1 MRFQTA
7 LMPTL
12 LSLFASVTLAYV
24 PATTQSGAN
33 RRWASGTI
41 PIQFT
46 GPTILDGH
54 AVHGGV
60 RNAMASWNAIA
71 HARIVLTAGSVI
83 DRREPAIGN
92 GKNEFGW
99 VESSDSPYFIPG
111 VPCTT
116 ATIYDTVTGV
126 MNEADTT
133 CNAMAFQWPDNL
145 FGLYTQEGVADAES
159 AALAAFGSWLGLDA
173 SLQYGDPMYPA
184 TGPGAVLRS
193 LSADEL
199 AFGRH
204 QYGDG
209 TSPHGAI
216 GGTVRFPDGSPIPY
230 AYVCAIGAG
239 GHESYGAVASVGGTY
254 VIFEMT
260 AGSYAIIA
268 RPLTT
273 DPYILSSV
281 PYRANPIRNLDFTP
295 EYYGGGLQVPVLDGS
310 TTLGLDITASRS
322 GSHPDAH
329 EPNGSA
335 ATASPLTLGVSKLA
349 TTHAASDE
357 DWYWFQTAA
366 NTCYVLA
373 SGFHGASIVSTQID
387 DAFWSRTRLSVYDGA
402 IRVSQNES
410 RDVLQLDP
418 GNWITYCESGS
429 GRRLDLAV
437 AQREPVGGAGFF
449 YTVVVQAVAGG
460 SALTPTVAAVY
471 PSSGWSN
478 RNRFVWIDG
487 AGFMPG
493 SKVDIRLPNAAWVA
507 ASQVIATRCDATYHC
522 SALKALF
529 PSGTPGLADVKV
541 TNPNGHSV
549 TKTAAFAYLA
559 AEYGPLADR
568 TPQAFGARYG
578 QGKAVCV
585 GDYDGDG
592 SDDILKTRNGF
603 LPYQLFRN
611 NRNGTFTD
619 VASSSGLH
627 LYSSVFGKSC
637 SFIDVDDDGD
647 LDAYI
652 TNVAYSL
659 PSGSAN
665 ELYTN
670 QLADGGNATFALGTP
685 AGLGGAATRYKSDAA
700 WADFNNDGRL
710 DVVLAYDTY
719 AGSAPYYEALQ
730 YFRQDGN
737 GSFTNVTGSSGLSGY
752 FASIMSVTAADFN
765 NDGCE
770 DLVFFTNAGLAN
782 RLYKGNCHGYFTDVT
797 SQAHI
802 AEGAPWCTGVAVA
815 DFNNDAKAD
824 IFCGS
829 YNSGAGPVRPR
840 LWLNNGSA
848 SFTDR
853 ASEAGLYAVAR
864 NMDVVLA
871 FDEDD
876 DGLTDVY
883 VGASENGWL
892 DDRKDVLLRNTGGNP
907 PVFADVTDAAD
918 MYPTTQDG
926 TGYCGAGVDEFYC
939 DRDATAGGVFDGW
952 NDGALDVFVTGDD
965 PDFLQRG
972 SDFLWENRRNVI
984 ADGSTTPTNDWIEVA
999 LKGANTRQSRVL
1011 SNRFGIGARVTVISR
1026 FNLPAG
1032 AVPTETE
1039 CLQNPLPTG
1048 VIGSTKEVL
1057 AGNRSQSSTVLHFGL
1072 GVSMPFG
1079 QKRVDCIKVAWPSG
1093 LERAYTGITANTKVV
1108 LAEDAGRMKVIN
1120 VVPNSGPNT
1129 RSDPTTI
1136 TGLRFDRDV
1145 AAAPQVLFGAVPA
1158 TAVTFVSEHELTV
1171 LPPMWQSPGTVDVT
1185 VVNTDGERDTL
1196 LSGYTYTGSSA
1207 GVRFKDPVPS
1217 MITVTGEVTNSP
1229 SFVAARGVE
1238 RTGVIADGITQLVLE
1253 AEVGGP
1259 GRVRFV
1265 LDDDDSPGNTPPPG
1279 TSVGTTTALGGGA
1292 PQTTLTVPV
1301 TVLVDGRYF
1310 AHAVYTAPQDFI
1322 RTAADS
1328 PLATRPVR
1336 VRGTFIDAS
1345 NAEYA
1350 MPPRSLDL
1358 YRVPVLYVHGMWGST
1373 MSFEWPIL
1381 NDARWI
1387 IHRADYSATN
1397 DVAFSQNVG
1406 MPPRVIAELRKE
1418 INDRG
1423 IAGTRFFVF
1432 AHSMGAV
1439 LFKIYMGGA
1448 GAPYARTDNFFSG
1461 DVYALVSVDAPFFG
1475 SYFAPFVG
1483 LIQSS
1488 SPMGSLFTYT
1498 MRSLGLAV
1506 DRGCMQSL
1514 DPASPDTLGIPATGG
1529 TFHAIVGWGGG
1540 EMRDSG
1546 VELAAADK
1554 LALLKAALGLFNFGF
1569 ENSIVQCGS
1578 GDDFIV
1584 CTDSQKGG
1592 LSGSYVSNFHFENLS
1607 ARAIHLDSMCNET
1620 APSAT
1625 AEHLLETPTTNGTEW
1640 GHLLPAAPP
1649 TSLGRVFTPPKA
1661 SGAPAAIPNTGNDGV
1676 SLALG
1681 KGGDDVTLTWVGAAT
1696 RLMKSLSPTLAAG
1709 VCLAVSGNS
1718 ATDAH
1723 QLSVP
1728 TNAYY
1733 AVGAASLCT
1742 PEASLSI
1749 ASISPASGSTMG
1761 GYPVTLLGTGF
1772 DATVKVRI
1780 GAFNAIQVV
1789 VVNATTITFRVP
1801 PGNPGSTTVTVING
1815 AGQMASRTFTYT
1827 NPGPAPGGVAITA
1840 PADGA
1845 VVAAGSTISVSAI
1858 GSGGF
1863 TIARAL
1869 VSSAAF
1875 ASDDDQDA
1883 GAGFTANVTVPADS
1897 IGPLAIGLV
1906 AKDATSN
1913 FKTAAP
1919 VTITVVA
1926 PGNVAVVRLDAEKLA
1941 MLYATPTRQLRV
1953 YGIYSDGVRRDLTH
1967 APGILYEMDTQDP
1980 RKPNYPYNGTGVAVV
1995 DAAGMVTAKTH
2006 GSTVCHVTYY
2016 ARKIDVVVEV
2026 ADIRPTVT
2034 LQKPG
2039 FISWP
2044 YQGPGVTYDVV
2055 RGKLSGLRAT
2065 GGNFADPSIGMT
2077 CIKDDFVNV
2086 TAADAANPPAGDGYL
2101 YLMRESRTLSYEES
2115 PFWATRSQSGQ
2126 RTAEINAAPGHCP

>member
-1 MRFQTA
+1 
-7 LMPTL
+7 
-12 LSLFASVTLAYV
+12 
-24 PATTQSGAN
+24 
-33 RRWASGTI
+33 
-41 PIQFT
+41 
-46 GPTILDGH
+46 
-54 AVHGGV
+54 
-60 RNAMASWNAIA
+60 MASWNAIA
-71 HARIVLTAGSVI
+71 HARIVLTAGSAI

-173 SLQYGDPMYPA
+173 SLQYADPMCPA
-184 TGPGAVLRS
+184 TGPGSVVRS
-193 LSADEL
+193 LSADEF

-204 QYGDG
+204 QYGNG
-209 TSPHGAI
+209 TSPYGAVS
-216 GGTVRFPDGSPIPY
+216 GTVRFPDGSPIPY
-230 AYVCAIGAG
+230 AYVSAIGAG
-239 GHESYGAVASVGGTY
+239 LHESYGAVASVGGAYTL
-254 VIFEMT
+254 FEMQ
-260 AGSYAIIA
+260 AGSYAVVV

-295 EYYGGGLQVPVLDGS
+295 EYYGGGLQIQVLDGS
-310 TTLGLDITASRS
+310 MTPGLNITASRS
-322 GSHPDAH
+322 GSQPDAY

-335 ATASPLTLGVSKLA
+335 ATASPLALGFSKLA
-349 TTHAASDE
+349 TTHTALDK
-357 DWYWFQTAA
+357 DWYWFQTTA
-366 NTCYVLA
+366 NTCYVVA
-373 SGFHGASIVSTQID
+373 SGFHGASIVPTQAG
-387 DAFWSRTRLSVYDGA
+387 DAFWSRTRLAVYDGA
-402 IRVSQNES
+402 NLVGQNES
-410 RDVLQLDP
+410 KDELWLDP
-418 GNWITYCESGS
+418 GNWFTYCETGS
-429 GRRLDLAV
+429 GRRLDLEV
-437 AQREPVGGAGFF
+437 AQRAPVGGPGFF
-449 YTVVVQAVAGG
+449 YTVFVQAVAGG
-460 SALTPTVAAVY
+460 SALTPAVAALY
-471 PSSGWSN
+471 PNSGWSN

-507 ASQVIATRCDATYHC
+507 ASQVTATRCDATYHC

-541 TNPNGHSV
+541 TNPNGRSV

-559 AEYGPLADR
+559 TEYGPLDDR
-568 TPQAFGARYG
+568 TPQAFGTRYG

-652 TNVAYSL
+652 TNVAYVL

-670 QLADGGNATFALGTP
+670 QLADGGDATFALGTP
-685 AGLGGAATRYKSDAA
+685 TGLGGAATRYKSDAA

-737 GSFTNVTGSSGLSGY
+737 GAFTNVTSSSGLSGY
-752 FASIMSVTAADFN
+752 FASITSVTAADFN
-765 NDGCE
+765 NDGCD
-770 DLVFFTNAGLAN
+770 DLVLFTYAGLAN

-815 DFNNDAKAD
+815 DFNSDAKAD
-824 IFCGS
+824 IFCGT
-829 YNSGAGPVRPR
+829 YNAGTGPVRPR

-871 FDEDD
+871 FDEDN

-883 VGASENGWL
+883 VGASEKGWF

-907 PVFADVTDAAD
+907 PVFVNITDVAG

-926 TGYCGAGVDEFYC
+926 TGICGAGVDEFYC
-939 DRDATAGGVFDGW
+939 DRDAAAGAVLDEW

-972 SDFLWENRRNVI
+972 SDVLWENRRNVI
-984 ADGSTTPTNDWIEVA
+984 ADGSTAPANDWIEVA

-1011 SNRFGIGARVTVISR
+1011 SNRFGIGARVTVIPR

-1039 CLQNPLPTG
+1039 CLQSPLPPG
-1048 VIGSTKEVL
+1048 VVGTSKEVL

-1072 GVSMPFG
+1072 GSSMPFG

-1120 VVPNSGPNT
+1120 VVPNSGPTT
-1129 RSDPTTI
+1129 RSDLTTI

-1145 AAAPQVLFGAVPA
+1145 GAVPQVFFGAVPA
-1158 TAVTFVSEHELTV
+1158 TSVTFVSEHELTV
-1171 LPPMWQSPGTVDVT
+1171 LPPMWQPPGTVDVT

-1207 GVRFKDPVPS
+1207 GVRFKDPVPD
-1217 MITVTGEVTNSP
+1217 MLTPNGEVPNSP
-1229 SFVAARGVE
+1229 SVVAARGVE
-1238 RTGVIADGITQLVLE
+1238 RTGVIADGITELVLE

-1259 GRVRFV
+1259 GQVRFA
-1265 LDDDDSPGNTPPPG
+1265 LDDDDLPGNTPPPG
-1279 TSVGTTTALGGGA
+1279 TSVGTTTALSGGA

-1301 TVLVDGRYF
+1301 TVLTDGRYF
-1310 AHAVYTAPQDFI
+1310 AHAVYTAPQNFI
-1322 RTAADS
+1322 RTAADN
-1328 PLATRPVR
+1328 PLATRPIR
-1336 VRGTFIDAS
+1336 VRSTFIDAS

-1350 MPPRSLDL
+1350 MPPRSLYL

-1373 MSFEWPIL
+1373 MSFEWPIV

-1387 IHRADYSATN
+1387 IHRADFSATN
-1397 DVAFSQNVG
+1397 DVTFSENVG
-1406 MPPRVIAELRKE
+1406 MAPRVVAELRKK
-1418 INDRG
+1418 INDSG

-1448 GAPYARTDNFFSG
+1448 GAPYARADNFLAG
-1461 DVYALVSVDAPFFG
+1461 DVYALVAVDAPFFG
-1475 SYFAPFVG
+1475 SYFAPFTG
-1483 LIQSS
+1483 SIQSS
-1488 SPMGSLFTYT
+1488 SPMGSLFTHT

-1540 EMRDSG
+1540 EMRDAG
-1546 VELAAADK
+1546 VALATANK
-1554 LALLKAALGLFNFGF
+1554 LALLKAALGMFNFAF
-1569 ENSIVQCGS
+1569 ENFIVQCRS

-1584 CTDSQKGG
+1584 CTDSQMGG
-1592 LSGSYVSNFHFENLS
+1592 LSGSYVSNFHFESLS
-1607 ARAIHLDSMCNET
+1607 ARAIHLDSICNET
-1620 APSAT
+1620 APSAI
-1625 AEHLLETPTTNGTEW
+1625 AEHLLSTPTTNGTAW
-1640 GHLLPAAPP
+1640 GHVLLAAPP
-1649 TSLGRVFTPPKA
+1649 PSAGRSETLRKSPGDA
-1661 SGAPAAIPNTGNDGV
+1661 APAMTTGNDGT

-1681 KGGDDVTLTWVGAAT
+1681 RQGG
-1696 RLMKSLSPTLAAG
+1696 SLS
-1709 VCLAVSGNS
+1709 V
-1718 ATDAH
+1718 
-1723 QLSVP
+1723 
-1728 TNAYY
+1728 
-1733 AVGAASLCT
+1733 ASM
-1742 PEASLSI
+1742 
-1749 ASISPASGSTMG
+1749 SPASGSAMG
-1761 GYPVTLLGTGF
+1761 GYPITLLGAGF

-1780 GAFNAIQVV
+1780 GAFYASEVV
-1789 VVNATTITFRVP
+1789 VVNNTTITCRMT
-1801 PGNPGSTTVTVING
+1801 PGNPGAAAVTVNNG
-1815 AGQMASRTFTYT
+1815 AGQTASTTFTYT
-1827 NPGPAPGGVAITA
+1827 DPGPAPGGVAITA
-1840 PADGA
+1840 PADGT
-1845 VVAAGSTISVSAI
+1845 VVTAGSTITVSAV

-1863 TIARAL
+1863 TIAKAL

-1875 ASDDDQDA
+1875 ASDDDSDA
-1883 GAGFTANVTVPADS
+1883 WAGFTTNVTVPADA
-1897 IGPLAIGLV
+1897 IGPLTIDLL

-1919 VTITVVA
+1919 VTVTVAA
-1926 PGNVAVVRLDAEKLA
+1926 PGNVALVRLDAEKLA
-1941 MLYATPTRQLRV
+1941 MLHATPSRQLRV
-1953 YGIYSDGVRRDLTH
+1953 FGIYSDGVRRELTH
-1967 APGILYEMDTQDP
+1967 AAGILYEMDTQDP

-1995 DAAGMVTAKTH
+1995 DAAGVVTAKTH

-2016 ARKIDVVVEV
+2016 GRKIDVVVEV
-2026 ADIRPTVT
+2026 AGIRPTVT

-2044 YQGPGVTYDVV
+2044 YQGPGITYDVI

-2065 GGNFADPSIGMT
+2065 GGNYADPSIGMT
-2077 CIKDDFVNV
+2077 CIKDNFANV
-2086 TAADAANPPAGDGYL
+2086 TAADAANPPTGDGFF
-2101 YLMRESRTLSYEES
+2101 YLMRESRMLSYEES
-2115 PFWATRSQSGQ
+2115 PFWATRSQRGQ
-2126 RTAEINAAPGHCP
+2126 RTAEINAAPNTCP